1 MKTTWIGLACVA
13 VLTMGAGP
21 AAPPSPVQPSPAPST
36 MSRAEKLRFK
46 TVTLHVFHRA
56 FENFHDQIEAKIG
69 QEFRIGD
76 SNYTGIVT
84 EFVPDFMMDL
94 KTRKVTT
101 RSNEPNNPAVRVVV
115 RRGGKAQD
123 TTWAFLNMPPHF
135 AKKSLVAFL
144 ATHVS
149 FENHEPVQSRDSLA
163 VRMMQLEGR

>member
-1 MKTTWIGLACVA
+1 MRMSWVGLACVA
-13 VLTMGAGP
+13 VMTIAAGP
-21 AAPPSPVQPSPAPST
+21 AAPPSPVQPAPST
-36 MSRAEKLRFK
+36 MSKAAKLKFRS
-46 TVTLHVFHRA
+46 VTLHVFHRA
-56 FENFHDQIEAKIG
+56 FENFHDQVEAKIG

-84 EFVPDFMMDL
+84 DFVPDFMMDL
-94 KTRKVTT
+94 KSRKVTT

-135 AKKSLVAFL
+135 AKKSLVACL
-144 ATHVS
+144 APHVS
-149 FENHEPVQSRDSLA
+149 FEHPEPVASRDSLA